1 MKGWWL
7 STGLSIVGLA
17 VFLEAAHLSFLA
29 VHFKYQ
35 LELFTHFVNAWEK
48 HMNNAVALGGRCRP

>member
-1 MKGWWL
+1 MTFHWPDN
-7 STGLSIVGLA
+7 SIVGLP
-17 VFLEAAHLSFLA
+17 VFLEAARLSFLA

-48 HMNNAVALGGRCRP
+48 HMNNAAALGGRGGS